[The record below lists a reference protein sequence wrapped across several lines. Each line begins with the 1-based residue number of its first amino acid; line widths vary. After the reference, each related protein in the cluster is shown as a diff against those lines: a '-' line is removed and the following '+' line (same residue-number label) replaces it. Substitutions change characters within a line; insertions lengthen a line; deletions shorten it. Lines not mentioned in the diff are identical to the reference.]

1 MAVRY
6 PQYRTTL
13 AQNISGALI
22 QRSEKLQLRTAEL
35 MLKYRAAQD
44 VAALAEPWLAG
55 LKHSVLALLQC
66 DSPLGESHVIPML
79 QHEQVIVP
87 ENWDALLFQTGKM
100 LENKKLWILSFLCR
114 DYCSAR

>member
-1 MAVRY
+1 
-6 PQYRTTL
+6 
-13 AQNISGALI
+13 
-22 QRSEKLQLRTAEL
+22 
-35 MLKYRAAQD
+35 KYQAAQD

-100 LENKKLWILSFLCR
+100 LENKEALDIELFYAGIIALQ
-114 DYCSAR
+114 DELPAGY